1 MLGVTF
7 DGLASYLRGRR
18 NTSLRGTETGDKHWP
33 NDNLFSAASLPLVYL
48 STTTFCANLVRMGFS
63 LAGKRP
69 WERGYL
75 CALAFKSPT
84 FLKVGTHDGTSH
96 RD

>member
-48 STTTFCANLVRMGFS
+48 STTTFCANLVRMAFS
-63 LAGKRP
+63 PGREKALGTRFPCQGKGP
-69 WERGYL
+69 GNEVTSAHL
-75 CALAFKSPT
+75 LLSPP
-84 FLKVGTHDGTSH
+84 HS
-96 RD
+96 